1 MFFLKLLGSEQ
12 LQNIKKCQIKKQNS
26 CQKYQNDD
34 LKIFFV

>member
-12 LQNIKKCQIKKQNS
+12 LQNIEKCQIKKQNS

-34 LKIFFV
+34 MKKIFV